1 MTTAYEV
8 RLQVAPQSSA
18 RSLKDVLQ
26 QALADTGEFERSPQ
40 IDQLPED
47 DPALLVTLWIDSA
60 DTSTAQQEARAAIG
74 KALVAAGLDEDAAK
88 IRDAQVVQPG
98 G

>member
-18 RSLKDVLQ
+18 RSLKDVLE
-26 QALADTGEFERSPQ
+26 QALADSGEFERAPQ

-74 KALVAAGLDEDAAK
+74 KALVAAGLDEDAAT